1 MEKEDKKAF
10 VLSTRQIILYLA
22 DFIVGMNQVF
32 DRHGMYRKNI
42 KDYWNWRQ
50 IDRARFS
57 KDLYRLKK
65 EKLVKYYIKDKEK
78 YIELMPKG
86 FKRLLK
92 YQIEE
97 IKIKK
102 PKMWDK
108 KWRIVIF
115 DIPDNKKGSRN
126 ILRETLKR
134 LGFIRLQESVFIYP
148 FECKTEI
155 DFIAENYRVKPFL
168 KYIIAD
174 ILEGD
179 HELLEEFLDQ
189 GVVTSKQ
196 IK

>member
-1 MEKEDKKAF
+1 MKEKNKKVV
-10 VLSTRQIILYLA
+10 VLTVRQIILYFA
-22 DFIVGMNQVF
+22 DFIIGMNQVF

-50 IDRARFS
+50 IDRTRFS

-65 EKLVKYYIKDKEK
+65 EKLIKYYISEKEK
-78 YIELMPKG
+78 YIELTPKG

-97 IKIKK
+97 IRLKK
-102 PKMWDK
+102 PKIWDK

-115 DIPDNKKGSRN
+115 DIPDKKKVARN

-148 FECKTEI
+148 FECKVEI
-155 DFIAENYRVKPFL
+155 DFIAENYRIKLFL
-168 KYIIAD
+168 KYIVAD

-179 HELLEEFLDQ
+179 NELLDLFLDQ
-189 GVVTSKQ
+189 GVLSPKQ